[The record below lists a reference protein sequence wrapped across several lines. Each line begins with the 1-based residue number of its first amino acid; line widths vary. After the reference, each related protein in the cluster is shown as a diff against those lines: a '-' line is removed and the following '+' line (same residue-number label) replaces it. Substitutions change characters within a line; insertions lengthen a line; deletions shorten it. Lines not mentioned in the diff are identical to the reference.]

1 LGPEAAA
8 AAAPDAAPLLAVRD
22 LTAGYG
28 GLPALRGVSLE
39 VRPGEIVALVGANGA
54 GKSTLLKTVA
64 GLLAPTS
71 GAIVFE
77 GARVD
82 GRPAHAVVRSGLAY
96 VPEGRRLFGR
106 LSVRENLLLGAYT
119 RREEAAR
126 REALEEVFA
135 LFPIL
140 AERQAQLAGTM
151 SGGEQ
156 QMLAIARGLMSRP
169 RLLLL
174 DEPSLG
180 IAPRLVSRIYET
192 LTAINRRGVTVL
204 LVEQNVR
211 GALELAHRGY
221 VLQTGR
227 VVLSGPSAE
236 LAGSEIVRRAF
247 LGL

>member
-1 LGPEAAA
+1 MAASA
-8 AAAPDAAPLLAVRD
+8 LLTVED

-39 VRPGEIVALVGANGA
+39 VRAGEIVALVGANGA
-54 GKSTLLKTVA
+54 GKSTLLRTIA
-64 GLLAPTS
+64 GQLTPDS
-71 GAIVFE
+71 GRITFE
-77 GARVD
+77 GRRLD
-82 GRPAHAVVRSGLAY
+82 GRPAHAVVREGIAL
-96 VPEGRRLFGR
+96 VPEGRRLFAR

-119 RREEAAR
+119 QPDERTRRQS
-126 REALEEVFA
+126 LDEVLA

-140 AERQAQLAGTM
+140 AQRAAQIAGTM

-180 IAPRLVSRIYET
+180 IMPRLVSRIYET
-192 LTAINRRGVTVL
+192 LAAVNRQGLTVL
-204 LVEQNVR
+204 LVEQNVHA
-211 GALELAHRGY
+211 ALALAARAY
-221 VLQTGR
+221 VIQTGR
-227 VVLSGPSAE
+227 MVLEGPAPDLLGTE
-236 LAGSEIVRRAF
+236 VVRRAF